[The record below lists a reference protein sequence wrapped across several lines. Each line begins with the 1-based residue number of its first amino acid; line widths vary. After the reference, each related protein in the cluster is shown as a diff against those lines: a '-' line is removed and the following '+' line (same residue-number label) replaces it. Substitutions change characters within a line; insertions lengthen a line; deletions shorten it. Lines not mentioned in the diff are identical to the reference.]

1 MKYCDLFTLCLLI
14 TLFSVISVAMK
25 APTSAYSELYST
37 AQQNSFI
44 TKKLTFMTATLMVQG
59 TTSNAGKSV
68 LVAGLARLFHNA
80 GLSVAPFK
88 PQNMAL
94 NSAVTINGG
103 EIGRSQAVQALA
115 CGIEPHTDMNP
126 ILLKPTNDKGAQ
138 VIIHGHSIGDMSA
151 VEYHAFKKTA
161 INYALESYERLAA
174 KHDVIVIEG
183 AGSPAEINLR
193 QHDVANMGFATRIN
207 CPVLLVADI
216 DRGGVFAHLTGTLE
230 CLTEN
235 ERALIKGFVIN
246 RFRGDKSL
254 LNSGVDW
261 LTQKTRKETL
271 GVLPFLHGLHI
282 ETEDSV
288 DLDNTADDSNKSVT
302 LSVVVPRIPRISNHT
317 DIDVLKLNPTVS
329 VRFVEEG
336 EDIPPCDLVILPG
349 SKNTIG
355 DMNWLV
361 KNNWPEYIKRHLRY
375 GGKLI
380 GICGGY
386 QMIGEKIHDPNGLEG
401 PPGSCSGLGLM
412 QFETR
417 LEPNKQLTNI
427 SGYLHNSQTPVR
439 GYEIHMGTTY
449 GSALSRPAIN
459 LEDGREDGVVSCDN
473 QIFCTY
479 LHGVFDNS
487 EACVALLKWAGHTDS
502 KKFDY
507 DKFRDHEINRVAT
520 MMKENLNLKSLS
532 EILNLPL
539 LNNL

>member
-1 MKYCDLFTLCLLI
+1 
-14 TLFSVISVAMK
+14 
-25 APTSAYSELYST
+25 
-37 AQQNSFI
+37 
-44 TKKLTFMTATLMVQG
+44 MVQG

-68 LVAGLARLFHNA
+68 LVAGFARLFHNA

-94 NSAVTINGG
+94 NSAVTANGG

-126 ILLKPTNDKGAQ
+126 ILLKPTNDRGAQ

-193 QHDVANMGFATRIN
+193 QHDVANMGFATRIK

-230 CLTEN
+230 CLSKN
-235 ERALIKGFVIN
+235 ERELIKGFVIN

-254 LNSGVDW
+254 LDSGVDW
-261 LTQKTRKETL
+261 LTQKTGKETL

-282 ETEDSV
+282 EAEDSV
-288 DLDNTADDSNKSVT
+288 DLDNTPNNSNESVI

-329 VRFVEEG
+329 VRFIEEG

-361 KNNWPEYIKRHLRY
+361 RNKWPEYIKRHLRY

-401 PPGSCSGLGLM
+401 SPGSCSGLGLM

-417 LEPNKQLTNI
+417 LDPNKQLTNI
-427 SGYLHNSQTPVR
+427 SGYLHHSQTPVR

-449 GSALSRPAIN
+449 GSALCRPAIR
-459 LEDGREDGVVSCDN
+459 LEDGREDGVVSSDN

-487 EACVALLKWAGHTDS
+487 EACAALLKWAGHTES

-507 DKFRDHEINRVAT
+507 DKFRDREIDRVAT
-520 MMKENLNLKSLS
+520 TIKENLNLESLS
-532 EILNLPL
+532 EILKLPV